1 MNALRWMLLVAV
13 LPALAAGGEA
23 ARAAV
28 IVHLDR
34 PARSASA
41 LLEGGAV
48 PAPGTPGAEGLLP
61 QLLRNASFEQ
71 TPPAKPLP
79 LPRKWGK
86 VEGWDYRSCGSKR
99 MLVRTR
105 RGQGSDVL
113 VLASGRDWAE
123 YHLKLI
129 ARKIDGPGGFCIL
142 FEVSGRRTHLR
153 WTLGALGNRYHVL
166 EKVRDGHAERLGP
179 AVVGRIEAGRC
190 YRIDVRRFKQK
201 KETEFSLD
209 GRLVFSVRE
218 RMPDGGIGLAD
229 GDATAEYFDMSV
241 HGRKKTP
248 LFLLDHPS
256 EGRRSTLSAGW
267 EPLAD
272 PRNAVAYK
280 WDLLYPANS
289 HLSQQIEVRK
299 FVGGDAG
306 IRQRGV
312 PVTAGR
318 AYRGRIHLRRFGR
331 PRAVVSLRSAGGKV
345 YAQQAL
351 GEPTDVWKPFD
362 FALTPSATDPKAD
375 FCITAAPDGIV
386 WVDQV
391 SLVAEGSAGAG
402 GVRRE
407 VVDRL
412 RKQRPGILR
421 WPAGP
426 GLRQCD
432 WRDGVGPM
440 DERPVTA
447 VTGGEGSVFEA
458 ASNRLGTA
466 EFLALCQA
474 AGAEPMLTVN
484 PFRGMR
490 PALYWLEYCNG
501 AATTRLGK
509 QRAEHGRAEPWGV
522 TLWAIGGLPL
532 GETKPEV
539 CAEEAAKTIA
549 AMREQDPSV
558 RVLPLL
564 WDGHPLADRVTVE
577 APAAVLAAA
586 ACDGARAIA
595 RLVHLGGQPTEV
607 AVAIRGLGNRKL
619 AAEGTLLSIDGD
631 ATLTRRTIPAAHAT
645 MRLLL
650 PPHTVHVLILPLEGT
665 QP

>member
-1 MNALRWMLLVAV
+1 MNTLRSMLLVAA
-13 LPALAAGGEA
+13 LPTLAAGGEA
-23 ARAAV
+23 ARAEV
-28 IVHLDR
+28 VVHLDR

-41 LLEGGAV
+41 FLEGGAV
-48 PAPGTPGAEGLLP
+48 PAPGTPGASGLLP
-61 QLLRNASFEQ
+61 QLLRNASFEEA
-71 TPPAKPLP
+71 PPARLLP

-86 VEGWDYRSCGSKR
+86 VEGWEYRSCGSKR

-105 RGQGSDVL
+105 RGQGNDVL

-123 YHLKLI
+123 YHLKLM

-190 YRIDVRRFKQK
+190 YRIEVRRFKQK

-229 GDATAEYFDMSV
+229 GDATAEYFDLTV
-241 HGRKKTP
+241 RGRKNAL

-289 HLSQQIEVRK
+289 YFGQQIEVRK
-299 FVGGDAG
+299 FIGGDAG

-312 PVTAGR
+312 PVTAGT

-331 PRAVVSLRSAGGKV
+331 PRAMVSLRSADGKV
-345 YAQQAL
+345 YAQQDL

-362 FALTPSATDPKAD
+362 FVLTPSATDPNAD

-426 GLRQCD
+426 ALRHYD
-432 WRDGVGPM
+432 WRDGVGPV
-440 DERPVTA
+440 DGRPGTA
-447 VTGGEGSVFEA
+447 VTGGGRSVFEA
-458 ASNRLGTA
+458 APNALGTA

-474 AGAEPMLTVN
+474 AGARPMLAVN
-484 PFRGMR
+484 PVQGMR
-490 PALYWLEYCNG
+490 PALCWLEYCNG

-539 CAEEAAKTIA
+539 YAEAAAKTIA

-564 WDGHPLADRVTVE
+564 WGGHPLPDRVAVE
-577 APAAVLAAA
+577 APAAVRATA
-586 ACDGARAIA
+586 ACDGKRAIA
-595 RLVHLGGQPTEV
+595 RLVHLGDQPVEA
-607 AVAIRGLGNRKL
+607 AVAFRGLGDRKP
-619 AAEGTLLSIDGD
+619 AAEARLLSIDGD
-631 ATLTRRTIPAAHAT
+631 ATLTQRTIPAAHAT
-645 MRLLL
+645 VRLLL
-650 PPHTVHVLILPLEGT
+650 APHTVHVLILPLEGT